1 MPRIHQKTSSFVMLS
16 RGIEGDHCK
25 AAEVAA
31 ETLQCSRRNLD
42 PVSLAATILPDTV
55 LHQVDSYRN
64 LIY

>member
-1 MPRIHQKTSSFVMLS
+1 MLS
-16 RGIEGDHCK
+16 RGIGDHCK

-31 ETLQCSRRNLD
+31 EILQSSRRNLD
-42 PVSLAATILPDTV
+42 PVSLAATILLDTV

>member
-1 MPRIHQKTSSFVMLS
+1 MLS